1 MIKEYSFQYEE
12 LGFTINELEDF
23 MGYEPGASLESFGAI
38 YHEAI
43 KKAPGLCDIKGGYRI
58 FDKIELDRETKTLK
72 INNIVFDPKNII
84 FSQIKDANGAVL
96 FMCTAGP
103 GISNLSK
110 KLMKGDD
117 PLLGYVYDVIGSIV
131 VEKAIDKMQE
141 SLKNE
146 LAKQDIH
153 ITHRF
158 SPGYCD
164 WDVSEQHKLFSF
176 FPKGFCNIRLSGSSL
191 MSPIKS
197 VSGIIGIG
205 PNVKMRRL
213 PCFHCNY
220 ANCFKNRSK
229 HRDPATA

>member
-1 MIKEYSFQYEE
+1 MIREFSFKYEE
-12 LGFTINELEDF
+12 LGVTISEVEDF
-23 MGYEPGASLESFGAI
+23 MGYEPGASLEFFGAT
-38 YHEAI
+38 YQKAI
-43 KKAPGLCDIKGGYRI
+43 KKAPGLCEIKGGYRI
-58 FDKIELDRETKTLK
+58 FNEIELDRATKTLTIK
-72 INNIVFDPKNII
+72 DTIFHTKNII
-84 FSQIKDANGAVL
+84 FSQIREATGAVL

-117 PLLGYVYDVIGSIV
+117 LLLGYIYDVIGSIV

-141 SLKNE
+141 SLKDE
-146 LAKQDIH
+146 LLEQGIH

-176 FPKGFCNIRLSGSSL
+176 FPENFCGIRLSRSSL

-197 VSGIIGIG
+197 VSGIIGTG
-205 PNVKMRRL
+205 PNVKMRQH

-229 HRDPATA
+229 VAV